1 MTCEIGKSIMATTG
15 VTMCNLS
22 KKVALITGASS
33 GIGAATAM
41 LFARLGAKLSLAGR
55 NANNLNRI
63 GDECARL
70 SSADEQPLLVTG
82 DLTVESDV
90 KRLVDA
96 TVDKFGSLNILVN
109 SAGIMEYG
117 TIETTSLEQFDLVM
131 NANVRS
137 VYHLTM
143 LCVPHLVLAQGSI
156 VNISSICGT
165 RSCTGV
171 LSYSMS
177 KSAIDQLTR
186 GTALDLAAK
195 GVRVNSVNPGVI
207 ITELQKRGGLADD
220 AYANFVEHSK
230 VTHPLGRPGRPE
242 EVARTIAF
250 LASDDASFITGEH
263 VHVDGGRHAACP
275 R

>member
-1 MTCEIGKSIMATTG
+1 MASISM
-15 VTMCNLS
+15 VCNLS

-41 LFARLGAKLSLAGR
+41 LFARLGANLSLTGR
-55 NANNLNRI
+55 NEANLNLVAE
-63 GDECARL
+63 ECSRL
-70 SSADEQPLLVTG
+70 STADQRPLLVTG
-82 DLTVESDV
+82 DLTRESDV
-90 KRLVDA
+90 KRLVD
-96 TVDKFGSLNILVN
+96 TTIEKFGSLNILVN
-109 SAGIMEYG
+109 NAGIMEHG
-117 TIETTSLEQFDLVM
+117 TIETTSMEQFDLVM

-143 LCVPHLVLAQGSI
+143 LCVPHLVQAKGNI
-156 VNISSICGT
+156 VNVSSICGT
-165 RSCTGV
+165 RSCPGV
-171 LSYSMS
+171 NSYSMS
-177 KSAIDQLTR
+177 KSAIDQFTR
-186 GTALDLAAK
+186 CTALELAAK

-207 ITELQKRGGLADD
+207 ITELQKRGGLTDD

-230 VTHPLGRPGRPE
+230 VTHPLGRPGKPE
-242 EVARTIAF
+242 EVARAIAF

>member
-1 MTCEIGKSIMATTG
+1 MASSG
-15 VTMCNLS
+15 FMVCNLS

-41 LFARLGAKLSLAGR
+41 LFARLGAKLSLSGR
-55 NANNLNRI
+55 NQANLNRI

-70 SSADEQPLLVTG
+70 STADERPLLVTG
-82 DLTVESDV
+82 DMTIESDV
-90 KRLVDA
+90 KRLVD
-96 TVDKFGSLNILVN
+96 TTIEKFGSLNILVN
-109 SAGIMEYG
+109 NAGIIEFG
-117 TIETTSLEQFDLVM
+117 TIKTTSMEQYDLVM
-131 NANVRS
+131 NVNVRS

-143 LCVPHLVLAQGSI
+143 LCVPHLTRVQGNI
-156 VNISSICGT
+156 VNVSSVCGT
-165 RSCTGV
+165 RSCPGV
-171 LSYSMS
+171 LSYSVS
-177 KSAIDQLTR
+177 KSAIDQFSR
-186 GTALDLAAK
+186 CTALELAAK

-220 AYANFVEHSK
+220 AYADFVDHSK
-230 VTHPLGRPGRPE
+230 VTHPLGRPGKAE
-242 EVARTIAF
+242 EVAQAIAF

>member
-1 MTCEIGKSIMATTG
+1 MRSVKAMASSG

-41 LFARLGAKLSLAGR
+41 LFARLGARLSLTGR
-55 NANNLNRI
+55 NEASLKRI

-70 SSADEQPLLVTG
+70 FPSTNEPPLLVTG
-82 DLTVESDV
+82 DLTVEQDV
-90 KRLVDA
+90 KRLVDT
-96 TVDKFGSLNILVN
+96 TVNKFGSLNVLVN
-109 SAGIMEYG
+109 SAGIMQYDA
-117 TIETTSLEQFDLVM
+117 IETASLEQFDRVM

-143 LCVPHLVLAQGSI
+143 LCVPHLVQARGSI
-156 VNISSICGT
+156 VNVSSICGT

-171 LSYSMS
+171 LCYAMS

-220 AYANFVEHSK
+220 AYADFVEHSK
-230 VTHPLGRPGRPE
+230 VTHPLGRPGKPE